1 MVVDVVWKLLAASS
15 AAHYCIY
22 CNVNSS
28 RRLLQLV
35 ILLMRSWPLMLLLL
49 LLSVA
54 TDVGVVSVTDVSV

>member
-22 CNVNSS
+22 CNAISS
-28 RRLLQLV
+28 RRLLQLM
-35 ILLMRSWPLMLLLL
+35 ILLMLSWPLMLLLL
-49 LLSVA
+49 LLPVA

>member
-1 MVVDVVWKLLAASS
+1 MVVDVVWKFLAASS
-15 AAHYCIY
+15 AVHYCIY

-54 TDVGVVSVTDVSV
+54 IDVGVVSVTDVSV